1 MGGEGKERAVAT
13 QHKDAGPIGS
23 QMLDQGVE
31 DALQDRRGLA
41 LLQKLAPDLVKS
53 QQPPRGEGRR
63 GQRPVRVQSGLGSY
77 RARLG
82 ILWGHAERLSNRR
95 PARLAEASLSGG
107 LPGQRRGTTRVPG
120 RSRASPRIQA
130 DP

>member
-13 QHKDAGPIGS
+13 QNQDAAPIGS

-53 QQPPRGEGRR
+53 QEPSRGEGRR
-63 GQRPVRVQSGLGSY
+63 GQRPVRV
-77 RARLG
+77 
-82 ILWGHAERLSNRR
+82 
-95 PARLAEASLSGG
+95 
-107 LPGQRRGTTRVPG
+107 
-120 RSRASPRIQA
+120 
-130 DP
+130 